1 MFGLYYLM
9 FAIII
14 VVVLNFYSNS
24 DLTLN
29 DAVFFIIW
37 GPIIFIAFVIWCLT
51 ELAEKFINSIKK
63 WFEDVI

>member
-1 MFGLYYLM
+1 MFGLYYLI
-9 FAIII
+9 FAFVI
-14 VVVLNFYSNS
+14 VVILNFYSSS

-29 DAVFFIIW
+29 DALFFMIW

-51 ELAEKFINSIKK
+51 ELVEKFINSIKK